1 MAEFVY
7 GGDPLLNGKSDAGP
21 LTVASNQG
29 VVASEWNTS
38 QQHDD
43 DLRTA
48 IKSGTYHGL
57 SQSSQAVSA
66 SNKSITRLTTTNVL
80 QASVNGAAY
89 KSILEDGLYVRD
101 YGAVG
106 DGSTDDA
113 TAIQSAIDAALT
125 QSKAL
130 YFDAKTY
137 LINTELSVK
146 GSNLVILG
154 EGISRTTIKAG
165 ASVRAVLRLGVDS
178 GESGTE
184 ANSTRI
190 TGMTIDGNRNATYGL
205 MLLRCGNG
213 YFDTIS
219 IGGAKRDGIFLAHRN
234 TNNSVTCVNDFNTF
248 INVNSGSNG
257 TIYGTTEFDDPNDA
271 VADTRHVGYY
281 VAANQFSLQAGTV
294 SRTSGSAV
302 VTGSGT
308 TFLTNGLRS
317 GDPFRIGVSPNTEYG
332 VIYTVDSETQ
342 ITLTE
347 QLGVTSATQ
356 PWSCGA
362 GSGYWEDGHT
372 DNNIS
377 IIIGGLFRSNAGFA
391 QAFRGIYGPT
401 VKGCF
406 IDYHRYYAIRV
417 GNASGQF
424 MAGGTVF
431 TSGGGMGPVI
441 TSSFEKIYFEAIGK
455 KLFYLGSATNFNCL
469 WPMDESYD
477 TDPYDAAPSVVS
489 GTYTNKHG
497 PHDVVLWETPA
508 VSAGVVNY
516 VPTRVGKDFYN
527 FGTLQLNG
535 VERTYTTHWVVGTT
549 ISFTQA
555 VVSLD
560 PVLANRTMTA
570 TPHFTALEG
579 QEVTVLNKLGGGGNI
594 TFQDESVL
602 PGSNVY
608 LSGSANVTLTPGST
622 ITFTCASGKWYEKG
636 RCIR

>member
-1 MAEFVY
+1 M
-7 GGDPLLNGKSDAGP
+7 LNPARRS
-21 LTVASNQG
+21 
-29 VVASEWNTS
+29 
-38 QQHDD
+38 
-43 DLRTA
+43 TA
-48 IKSGTYHGL
+48 CPWS
-57 SQSSQAVSA
+57 
-66 SNKSITRLTTTNVL
+66 
-80 QASVNGAAY
+80 
-89 KSILEDGLYVRD
+89 
-101 YGAVG
+101 
-106 DGSTDDA
+106 
-113 TAIQSAIDAALT
+113 
-125 QSKAL
+125 
-130 YFDAKTY
+130 
-137 LINTELSVK
+137 
-146 GSNLVILG
+146 
-154 EGISRTTIKAG
+154 
-165 ASVRAVLRLGVDS
+165 
-178 GESGTE
+178 
-184 ANSTRI
+184 
-190 TGMTIDGNRNATYGL
+190 
-205 MLLRCGNG
+205 
-213 YFDTIS
+213 
-219 IGGAKRDGIFLAHRN
+219 
-234 TNNSVTCVNDFNTF
+234 
-248 INVNSGSNG
+248 
-257 TIYGTTEFDDPNDA
+257 
-271 VADTRHVGYY
+271 
-281 VAANQFSLQAGTV
+281 
-294 SRTSGSAV
+294 
-302 VTGSGT
+302 
-308 TFLTNGLRS
+308 
-317 GDPFRIGVSPNTEYG
+317 DPFRIGVSPNTEYG

-342 ITLTE
+342 ITLTKN
-347 QLGVTSATQ
+347 LTVTSATQ

-362 GSGYWEDGHT
+362 GSGYWEDGQT

-377 IIIGGLFRSNAGFA
+377 IIIGGQFRSNAGFA

-406 IDYHRYYAIRV
+406 IDHHRYYAIRV
-417 GNASGQF
+417 GNSSGQF
-424 MAGGTVF
+424 MAGGTTF

-455 KLFYLGSATNFNCL
+455 KLFFLNAATDFNCL
-469 WPMDESYD
+469 WPMDDSYEN
-477 TDPYDAAPSVVS
+477 DPFDIVPSVVT
-489 GTYTNKHG
+489 GTYTNRRG

-602 PGSNVY
+602 AGSNVY